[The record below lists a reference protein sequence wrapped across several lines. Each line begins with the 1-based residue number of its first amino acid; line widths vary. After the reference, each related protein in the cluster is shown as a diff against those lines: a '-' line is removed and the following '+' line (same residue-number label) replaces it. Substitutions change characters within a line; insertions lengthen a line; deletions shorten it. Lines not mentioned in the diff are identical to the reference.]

1 MNILTIKQ
9 ASLEW
14 GISERRITF
23 LCSQGRISGAEKIA
37 GAWLLPKDAKKP
49 ADARVTSG
57 KYKNWRNKTAASSD
71 FQTNLINLQGS
82 LAVEDMTVS
91 DASLNNLRKID
102 SGEASYTDV
111 IEELKSKYMQRV

>member
-23 LCSQGRISGAEKIA
+23 LCSQGRIAGAEKIA
-37 GAWLLPKDAKKP
+37 GAWLLPKDVKKP
-49 ADARVTSG
+49 ADARVKSG
-57 KYKNWRNKTAASSD
+57 KYKNWRNKTVASSD
-71 FQTNLINLQGS
+71 FQSNLINLQGS

-91 DASLNNLRKID
+91 DASLHNLRKID